1 MKPLPMTVGV
11 LMFAATLVPV
21 PARAQQPDELFRLH
35 PDFTAKEFRLLAAD
49 VGSILRFRQLGDT
62 QPTPRG
68 TVDLS
73 VEFAG
78 SPTDRASLYL
88 GDSLSFPRVIA
99 RFGVNERLD
108 VGAWGGYNA
117 GERYG
122 LAGVDTKILLVR
134 EGRSPVSVAI
144 RPSATSLIGPSDLW
158 VAAAS
163 VDVSISRSFG
173 AFAPYAGV
181 ASTGS
186 VAIERS
192 ADVDFDP
199 AFADRSLSYA
209 GLSYRWRALVASGEV
224 EKGARVSYAFRVG
237 TRF

>member
-1 MKPLPMTVGV
+1 MKPFPVTVGV
-11 LMFAATLVPV
+11 LMIAATLVPV
-21 PARAQQPDELFRLH
+21 PARAQQSDDLFHFH
-35 PDFTAKEFRLLAAD
+35 PGFTAKEFRLLAAD

-62 QPTPRG
+62 MPAARG
-68 TVDLS
+68 TIDVS

-78 SPTDRASLYL
+78 SPSDRSSQYV
-88 GDSLSFPRVIA
+88 GESFSFPRVVA
-99 RFGVNERLD
+99 RFGVSERLD

-122 LAGVDTKILLVR
+122 LAGIDTKILLVR

-144 RPSATSLIGPSDLW
+144 RPSATSLVGPADIW

-163 VDVSISRSFG
+163 VDVTISRTFG
-173 AFAPYAGV
+173 AFSPYAGV
-181 ASTGS
+181 ASSGS

-192 ADVDFDP
+192 SEVDFDP
-199 AFADRSLSYA
+199 ALADRSLSYA

>member
-1 MKPLPMTVGV
+1 MTVGV
-11 LMFAATLVPV
+11 LMFAATFVPV
-21 PARAQQPDELFRLH
+21 PARAQQPDDLFRLH

-62 QPTPRG
+62 MPTPRG

-78 SPTDRASLYL
+78 SPTDRASLSL

-99 RFGVNERLD
+99 RFGVSDRLD

-117 GERYG
+117 GEGYG

-144 RPSATSLIGPSDLW
+144 RPSATSPIGPSDLW

-163 VDVSISRSFG
+163 LDVTISRSFG

-192 ADVDFDP
+192 AAVDFDP

-224 EKGARVSYAFRVG
+224 EKAARVSYAFRVG

>member
-1 MKPLPMTVGV
+1 MKPIPMTVGV
-11 LMFAATLVPV
+11 LMCAAMLVPV
-21 PARAQQPDELFRLH
+21 PARAQQPDGLFGLH
-35 PDFTAKEFRLLAAD
+35 PGLTAKEFALLAAD

-62 QPTPRG
+62 MPAPRG

-78 SPTDRASLYL
+78 SPSDRSSRYL
-88 GDSLSFPRVIA
+88 GESFSFPRVIA
-99 RFGVNERLD
+99 RFGLTDRVD

-122 LAGVDTKILLVR
+122 LAGVDTKILIVR
-134 EGRSPVSVAI
+134 QGQSPVSVAI
-144 RPSATSLIGPSDLW
+144 RPSATSLIGPSEVW

-163 VDVSISRSFG
+163 LDVSIGRTIG
-173 AFAPYAGV
+173 AFSPYAGV
-181 ASTGS
+181 ASSGT

-199 AFADRSLSYA
+199 AFAERSLSYA